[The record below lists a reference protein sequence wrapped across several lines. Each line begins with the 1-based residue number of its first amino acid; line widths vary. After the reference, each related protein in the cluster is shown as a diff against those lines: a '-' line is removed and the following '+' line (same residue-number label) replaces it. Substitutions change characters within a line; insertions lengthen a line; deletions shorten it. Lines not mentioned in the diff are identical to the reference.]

1 MQLRNNKSS
10 YALTTCHLSN
20 SEHISSATT
29 AEPSLTTSPCV
40 TTTPDLVFITNMV
53 AQNPAVITHG
63 AKNSNGKE
71 TNKQETA
78 MKKIKFFF
86 LFTMK
91 RISIDVLWPTKGSKE
106 YN

>member
-1 MQLRNNKSS
+1 
-10 YALTTCHLSN
+10 
-20 SEHISSATT
+20 
-29 AEPSLTTSPCV
+29 
-40 TTTPDLVFITNMV
+40 MV

-91 RISIDVLWPTKGSKE
+91 RISIDVLWPAKGSME
-106 YN
+106 FNLST